1 MQHTVDELVKAGAH
15 FGYNKSRRHPS
26 IAPYVYSV
34 KNGVDIINLEKT
46 IESLEEMKK
55 FLADFKGKN
64 VLLVGTKPEAIRAI
78 DNAAMKTGSAF
89 VSQRWVGGLLTNW
102 SEMKKRVSK
111 LVDFKDKRDKGELGI
126 FTKKEQ
132 LEIVKNIGRMEVN
145 FIGVVGIE
153 KQPEV
158 LIVIDP
164 KKEHVAVKEAFQLG
178 IPVVALANTDCSIK
192 GIRVAVVANDA
203 SVPSI
208 EYFMSVVTEALSQ

>member
-1 MQHTVDELVKAGAH
+1 MQHTVDELVKAGAQ
-15 FGYNKSRRHPS
+15 FGYKKARRHPS
-26 IAPYVYSV
+26 IAPFIYST

-46 IESLEEMKK
+46 VESLETMKE
-55 FLADFKGKN
+55 FLGTLKGKN
-64 VLLVGTKPEAIRAI
+64 VLFVGTKPEAAKVIE
-78 DNAAMKTGSAF
+78 NSAMKTGSAF

-102 SEMKKRVSK
+102 NEMKKRVSR
-111 LVDFKDKRDKGELGI
+111 LVDFKEKRDKGELGI

-132 LEIVKNIGRMEVN
+132 LEIVKDIERMEVN

-153 KQPEV
+153 KLPDALV
-158 LIVIDP
+158 VIDP

-178 IPVVALANTDCSIK
+178 IPVVALANTDCNIR

-208 EYFMSVVTEALSQ
+208 EYFMSIVTEALSQ